1 MYLIFFGKICMMYH
15 LDIFTYRS
23 ISYHIFYVI
32 AKASCSRQG
41 AIEIATPSNLMARDH
56 VHVTLPCCK

>member
-1 MYLIFFGKICMMYH
+1 MMYH